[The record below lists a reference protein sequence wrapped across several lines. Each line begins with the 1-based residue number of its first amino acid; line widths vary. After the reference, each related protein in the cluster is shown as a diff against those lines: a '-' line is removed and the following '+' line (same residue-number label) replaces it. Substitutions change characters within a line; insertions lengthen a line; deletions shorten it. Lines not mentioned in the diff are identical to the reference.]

1 MFDFLDER
9 YSTLNAELF
18 GIYFVV
24 KKLAFKAM
32 HMECKVICK
41 AFVGKAK
48 MMFWYASRKRK
59 KELYMCRESST

>member
-1 MFDFLDER
+1 MSDIVRSMPNYLAFILWWKE
-9 YSTLNAELF
+9 
-18 GIYFVV
+18 
-24 KKLAFKAM
+24 LAFKPK
-32 HMECKVICK
+32 HKECKVICK